1 MFEEKSVLVGMSGG
15 IDSSAVCCMLLEQGY
30 RVEGLTFVTCDAG
43 LKAVEA
49 AAALAAR
56 LGIPHHVADVREEFR
71 RTVVQS
77 FIDSYLGGRT
87 PNPCVNCNPLVKFRL
102 LEEWAD
108 RLGCTYIA
116 TGHYVKVESEKRKTE
131 SGKRKACA
139 SECVD
144 ACLHTQ
150 RAQPRFDEVK
160 AERVQ
165 RTEYRE
171 QSRENG
177 EWRYYIVT
185 GDDDRKDQSYFL
197 WRLTQKQL
205 ARVIFPLGGMEKQ
218 QVVEYLRERGF
229 EYVASGGESME
240 VCFIP
245 GDYRDFLRENV
256 PDIDARFGGGSFVDS
271 EGRVLGKHAGFPF
284 YTIGQRK
291 GLGIALG
298 YPAYVLK
305 INAAKNTVMLGKEEQ
320 LLVRHMLI
328 DEPRWVDGV
337 PEDITVRV
345 RYRSRPVPCDA
356 PVATG
361 DGRWL
366 VRLHETVSAITPG
379 QSAVFYC
386 GNVVVGGAFIADQRG
401 INQWINETS
410 R

>member
-1 MFEEKSVLVGMSGG
+1 MSGG

-56 LGIPHHVADVREEFR
+56 LGIPHYVADVREEFR

-131 SGKRKACA
+131 SGKRT
-139 SECVD
+139 EN
-144 ACLHTQ
+144 
-150 RAQPRFDEVK
+150 RE
-160 AERVQ
+160 Q
-165 RTEYRE
+165 RTDNSEH
-171 QSRENG
+171 
-177 EWRYYIVT
+177 RYYIVT
-185 GDDDRKDQSYFL
+185 GDDHRKDQSYFL

-205 ARVIFPLGGMEKQ
+205 ARVIFPLGGMEKP
-218 QVVEYLRERGF
+218 QVVEYLKERGF

-256 PDIDARFGGGSFVDS
+256 PDIDLRFGGGSFVDS